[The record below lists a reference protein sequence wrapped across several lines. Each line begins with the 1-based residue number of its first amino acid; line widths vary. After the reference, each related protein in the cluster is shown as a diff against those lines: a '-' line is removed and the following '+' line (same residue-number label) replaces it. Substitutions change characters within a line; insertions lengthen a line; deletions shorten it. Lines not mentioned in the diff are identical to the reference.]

1 MTLKSLSRLISLYVI
16 IIVLF
21 WNNLCD
27 KCLLVVNLSNCTLFQ
42 AQARILPRTCDFT
55 SSYLLLRFFFH
66 SLIFVVSRHFTPLF
80 EYSNIGFT
88 PDKIEKIPTDPFLNG
103 VYYAVSYWTEKGGIP
118 YQEDRFNA
126 IKGTGS
132 EDSSLYAVFDG
143 EFQF

>member
-1 MTLKSLSRLISLYVI
+1 M
-16 IIVLF
+16 
-21 WNNLCD
+21 
-27 KCLLVVNLSNCTLFQ
+27 NLSNCTLFQ
-42 AQARILPRTCDFT
+42 AQARILPRTCDFS

-66 SLIFVVSRHFTPLF
+66 SLIFVVSRHLTPLF

-103 VYYAVSYWTEKGGIP
+103 VHYAVSYWTEKGGRP